1 MCPQTDFGE
10 AKKFDDEPQ
19 IEETTEESTQQEIDD
34 ESRNSLF
41 DDDSATGLPRGSF
54 VGTPLYVAPEMLNEN
69 KSGPPTDL
77 WALGC
82 IIYQLRVGQVPF
94 NGQFDY
100 EVFEKITKR
109 QLNFPNN
116 IEKEAVDIID
126 QLLHLD
132 PMQRLGAGPP
142 GSENSYEKLKS
153 HPYFKII
160 NFKTL
165 PQTAPPVPFERFSK
179 YFPSASKQYNKRDLD

>member
-1 MCPQTDFGE
+1 MHERRIAHRDLKPDNVLLTKDFHCKLVSYTNLTLSKLNLFDPIQTDFGE
-10 AKKFDDEPQ
+10 AKKFDEEPQ
-19 IEETTEESTQQEIDD
+19 VEETTEESTQQIDD

-142 GSENSYEKLKS
+142 GSENSYE
-153 HPYFKII
+153 
-160 NFKTL
+160 
-165 PQTAPPVPFERFSK
+165 
-179 YFPSASKQYNKRDLD
+179 